1 MKTIKKYPNRK
12 LYDTETSR
20 YITLEEI
27 AQYVKEGGEVKVID
41 AKTMEDITSVTMAQ
55 VLLGQEKRGRGGVPF
70 QKLVMFLQS
79 GQEFLQKTLAS
90 QVSTIRDEAQKRV
103 QKIIASPTSE
113 EIKEVVRS
121 VDERLGVVVAGIKS
135 IPGILSEIQRL
146 RKELAELKARVDRIE
161 SKIEEKENVETK
173 PS

>member
-27 AQYVKEGGEVKVID
+27 AQYVKEGGEVRVID

-135 IPGILSEIQRL
+135 LPGILSEIQKL

-161 SKIEEKENVETK
+161 SKIEEKEKGETK

>member
-27 AQYVKEGGEVKVID
+27 AQYVKDGGEVKVID

-55 VLLGQEKRGRGGVPF
+55 VLLGQERRGRGGVPF

-121 VDERLGVVVAGIKS
+121 VDERLGVVVAGIKN

-161 SKIEEKENVETK
+161 SKIEQKEKVETK

>member
-55 VLLGQEKRGRGGVPF
+55 VLLGQERRRKGGVPF
-70 QKLVMFLQS
+70 QKLVMFLHS
-79 GQEFLQKTLAS
+79 GQEFLQKAFAS
-90 QVSTIRDEAQKRV
+90 QVATIRDEAHKTV

-113 EIKEVVRS
+113 EIRDVVRS
-121 VDERLGVVVAGIKS
+121 VDERLGLVVAGIRS
-135 IPGILSEIQRL
+135 IPGILSEIQKL
-146 RKELAELKARVDRIE
+146 KKELADIKERLGRLE
-161 SKIEEKENVETK
+161 SKMKGTEGEGEETL
-173 PS
+173 

>member
-27 AQYVKEGGEVKVID
+27 AQYVKEGGEVRVID

-135 IPGILSEIQRL
+135 IPGILSEIQKL
-146 RKELAELKARVDRIE
+146 RKELADLKARVDRIE
-161 SKIEEKENVETK
+161 SKIEEKEKGETK

>member
-135 IPGILSEIQRL
+135 IPGILSEIQKL

-161 SKIEEKENVETK
+161 SKIEEKEKGETK